1 MRTMPRWPLAL
12 LSALLPFAATAEP
25 AGYSLD
31 PVHTRVLFAVSH
43 AGFSDALGTISG
55 SRGQL
60 WFDPDDWSSAK
71 LAVTVPVARF
81 DLGDPGWNR
90 AVGKRSLLDV
100 GAHPVATFVS
110 SRIEPQGADKAR
122 VCGMLTLREVGREVC
137 MDVVFHQLKRHPL
150 PPFHRTAG
158 FSATATLSRSAFGIT
173 TWPTV
178 IGDAVQLRIE
188 AEAVADA
195 GVRAETIAPPALD
208 NAQPPPEQA
217 APLPAPPSTRA
228 QEDTPPAEAEPA
240 PLPET
245 P

>member
-1 MRTMPRWPLAL
+1 MRTMPRWPLAAL
-12 LSALLPFAATAEP
+12 LPALLPFAATADP

-31 PVHTRVLFAVSH
+31 PVHTRVLFSVSH
-43 AGFSDALGTISG
+43 AGFSEALGTISG

-60 WFDPDDWSSAK
+60 WFDPDDWISAK
-71 LAVTVPVARF
+71 LAVAVPVARL
-81 DLGDPGWNR
+81 DLGDPDWNR

-110 SRIEPQGADKAR
+110 SRIEPRGTDKAR
-122 VCGMLTLREVGREVC
+122 VCGTLTLREVGREVC
-137 MDVVFHQLKRHPL
+137 LDVVFHQLRRHPL
-150 PPFHRTAG
+150 PPFRRTAG

-195 GVRAETIAPPALD
+195 GVRAEAIAPPAMD
-208 NAQPPPEQA
+208 AAQPPPPA
-217 APLPAPPSTRA
+217 AASA
-228 QEDTPPAEAEPA
+228 EEAPPAETEPD
-240 PLPET
+240 PLPEA

>member
-1 MRTMPRWPLAL
+1 MRPIPRWPLAFL
-12 LSALLPFAATAEP
+12 AATLPFATQAAP

-60 WFDPDDWSSAK
+60 WFDPDDWSTAK

-81 DLGDPGWNR
+81 DLGDPDWNR

-100 GAHPVATFVS
+100 AAHPVATFVS
-110 SRIEPQGADKAR
+110 TRVEPQAADKAR
-122 VCGMLTLREVGREVC
+122 VCGTLTLREVAREVC
-137 MDVVFHQLKRHPL
+137 LDVVFHQLKRHPL
-150 PPFHRTAG
+150 PPFRRTAG
-158 FSATATLSRSAFGIT
+158 FSATATLSRRDFGIT

-195 GVRAETIAPPALD
+195 GVRADTIAAPAAEASPPPPEAAPPAS
-208 NAQPPPEQA
+208 EEE
-217 APLPAPPSTRA
+217 APPAPEEEAPS
-228 QEDTPPAEAEPA
+228 AEPE
-240 PLPET
+240 PLPEA